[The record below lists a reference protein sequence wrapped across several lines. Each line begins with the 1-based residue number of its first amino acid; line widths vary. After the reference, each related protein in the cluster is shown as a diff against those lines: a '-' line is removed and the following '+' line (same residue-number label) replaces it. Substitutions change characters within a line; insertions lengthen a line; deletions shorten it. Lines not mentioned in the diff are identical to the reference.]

1 MLSKFNFASLT
12 HISITQLKGNIMK
25 KLEQIRDRAILRHGK
40 EAEIV
45 QNLNRQIMAEKSGQS
60 FQDLYVT
67 GSYTKPKE
75 DKKDK

>member
-1 MLSKFNFASLT
+1 MT
-12 HISITQLKGNIMK
+12 

>member
-1 MLSKFNFASLT
+1 MT
-12 HISITQLKGNIMK
+12 

-45 QNLNRQIMAEKSGQS
+45 QDLNRQIMAAKSGQS

-75 DKKDK
+75 DKNSQMS